1 MGDVWLKLS
10 HFLKQIK
17 KEVKS
22 IDVKLVTI
30 DGSTQKTAITL
41 FVNGEYREHTLLDFS
56 KDKDM
61 ESRFKSMSKGMWVFL
76 EESRPNIIYI
86 EETYMSRNAQTM
98 KILTR
103 LQGVVYAWCMNN
115 ECEFNTIL
123 PSQWRKYLK
132 FTQSRGTKRQQLK
145 EQSIKYVLENYNL
158 DVTDD
163 EADAICIGDAVIKMF
178 EN

>member
-1 MGDVWLKLS
+1 MVEALS

-17 KEVKS
+17 KEVNF
-22 IDVKLVTI
+22 INIKLCTI
-30 DGSTQKTAITL
+30 DGSTQKTALTL
-41 FVNGEYREHTLLDFS
+41 FTSGKYTHHKLLDFS
-56 KDKDM
+56 KDKNM
-61 ESRFKSMSKGMWVFL
+61 ESRFKCMSQAIWEFL
-76 EESRPNIIYI
+76 DTYKPDILYI
-86 EETYMSRNAQTM
+86 EETYSAKNAQTT

-123 PSQWRKYLK
+123 PSKWRKYLK
-132 FTQSRGTKRQQLK
+132 FTQSRGTKREQLK
-145 EQSIKYVLENYNL
+145 EQSIKYVLKNYNL
-158 DVTDD
+158 EVTDD